1 MHKPDEPAGA
11 HESWEQIVARFARFS
26 GVVGEI
32 TDPLTWGLDLEEETV
47 TGTGGD
53 DRDPTEERFLRAYVS
68 FVGEAVDV
76 ETLRV
81 GTDDPQQVEDI
92 VRAALSGALAAPLHN
107 DAPDGTEG
115 PTGADFADAY
125 QDYRSAMRAIVE
137 EVDRAPLQHTA
148 FVVDD
153 VSHPCVRVAVRA
165 TVAVYVPL
173 ADRAVIVSG
182 PTDLVDRVDI
192 STAPIRNLLHGDD
205 GPRF

>member
-1 MHKPDEPAGA
+1 MHRPDEPAGA

-47 TGTGGD
+47 TGTGGN

-68 FVGEAVDV
+68 FLGEAIDV
-76 ETLRV
+76 ETLRLA
-81 GTDDPQQVEDI
+81 TEDSEQVEDI
-92 VRAALSGALAAPLHN
+92 VRAALSGALAAPLHS
-107 DAPDGTEG
+107 DVPEGAEG
-115 PTGADFADAY
+115 PVGADFADAY

-137 EVDRAPLQHTA
+137 EVDLAPLQRTA

-153 VSHPCVRVAVRA
+153 VSHPCVRVTVRA

-182 PTDLVDRVDI
+182 PVDLVDRVDI

>member
-11 HESWEQIVARFARFS
+11 HESWEQIVARFARFA

-47 TGTGGD
+47 TGSGSEH
-53 DRDPTEERFLRAYVS
+53 RDPTEERFLRAYVS

-81 GTDDPQQVEDI
+81 GTDDAQHVEDI
-92 VRAALSGALAAPLHN
+92 VRAALSGALAAPLHS
-107 DAPDGTEG
+107 DVPDGTEG

-137 EVDRAPLQHTA
+137 EVDLAPLQHTA

-182 PTDLVDRVDI
+182 PADLVDRVDI
-192 STAPIRNLLHGDD
+192 STAPIQGLLHGD
-205 GPRF
+205 GETRF